1 MQLEDIKGIGP
12 KTANILRRLGI
23 NDSYDLL
30 TYYPFRYDII
40 KRTDLNDEKVILD
53 GIVESNAVVTYLRNH
68 KDKMQFRFNIGK
80 LVDVVIF
87 NRGFL
92 KNKIIVGTRGWTISD
107 EEEDKKII
115 NREIIRFEMS
125 IKDGIQKYGTEK
137 EGKAGGHCGNPGSEH
152 CDGVQCAERK
162 ERGQRRGQAEN

>member
-53 GIVESNAVVTYLRNH
+53 GIVESNAVVTY
-68 KDKMQFRFNIGK
+68 
-80 LVDVVIF
+80 
-87 NRGFL
+87 
-92 KNKIIVGTRGWTISD
+92 
-107 EEEDKKII
+107 
-115 NREIIRFEMS
+115 
-125 IKDGIQKYGTEK
+125 
-137 EGKAGGHCGNPGSEH
+137 
-152 CDGVQCAERK
+152 
-162 ERGQRRGQAEN
+162 